1 MRKIFSDEDIKFLR
15 DNYDKMQYKDIAQ
28 ILGKTERQVR
38 GKINGMGLSKLREF
52 DKSFFNC
59 IDSPEKAYWLGL
71 IFADGWVVFNET
83 QRTYELGI
91 ELQEQ
96 DSYILYALVSALGGN
111 HKVSHDCHHR
121 VFNGYEY
128 DTNTSRLRV
137 YSKEIVCGLISN
149 GVVANKTYSTE
160 YPKLLAYKRD
170 FVRGFLDG
178 DGCITNSNRGNLIV
192 TFTNANKGFL
202 SYLRDM
208 IFSECGVLGTIYTE
222 NDCKHTLRYF
232 RVSDAKSFYHGF
244 IMIKTCCFLKENMK
258 DIKPYLASPHSNMRA
273 ISGQNR

>member
-38 GKINGMGLSKLREF
+38 GKINGMGLSKLRKF

-59 IDSPEKAYWLGL
+59 IDSPKKAYWLGL

-111 HKVSHDCHHR
+111 HKISHDCHHR

-160 YPKLLAYKRD
+160 YPRPLTYKRD

-178 DGCITNSNRGNLIV
+178 DGCITNSNQGNLIV
-192 TFTNANKGFL
+192 TFTNANKEFL

-222 NDCKHTLRYF
+222 NDRKHTLRYF
-232 RVSDAKSFYHGF
+232 RVSDTEKLLSWIYYNQN
-244 IMIKTCCFLKENMK
+244 MLFLKRKYERYK
-258 DIKPYLASPHSNMRA
+258 TLSGLAA
-273 ISGQNR
+273 